1 MRLGT
6 WFYFHVLMEAF
17 ARTLCKSKRIKTSPD
32 LDLKLDLH
40 LAPGNE
46 KERIGSSTLLQ
57 VASKIGVRI

>member
-46 KERIGSSTLLQ
+46 KKRIGSSTLLQ
-57 VASKIGVRI
+57 VA